1 MAIKNVDIDGQVVQI
16 DVPDDATDEEIIRA
30 VQSSPLPA
38 PQPQTTAAA
47 LEAQP
52 VQAGITRG
60 AGALEPGEA
69 AGEPFRQRALEDLLS
84 IPQGIA
90 GVAQDPVGFA
100 QALGNIGLGT
110 ARQAAE
116 AIAPETAAMPIRP
129 EVAAGQRAAQ
139 QIGGELT
146 QLATDPLEA
155 ISERPVTAPLDILT
169 ILAGVPGASSA
180 LAKVPLVGG
189 LTTAPRRGVAA
200 VAERLT
206 TAPIKRSA
214 GDLGLNSSRAFEIIN
229 RKSPDLSKSV
239 TGELTDIDLVNR
251 GQQAVQAARQSLGE
265 RFRQAIG
272 PERLASEVNLNIP
285 KTRLDQKLNEIGF
298 SRVRESGRLKV
309 DKLTSGLTR
318 DDANLIKNWVESNFD
333 SVHTSSPVATL
344 NDVDSSIRQAMRD
357 NVPKGLS
364 KQGNKVAEIIQR
376 RVNEGIDV
384 QVPGYLSAVKA
395 VAPDF
400 DRLRKATEEL
410 SLKPGARESTTAS
423 ALINSM
429 KKGEDLK
436 LKAVDTI
443 EEFSGLDLKDMA
455 TGQAI
460 RRNLGKTA
468 KTPEGLIDKV
478 KQRFGDIF
486 TPTERQ
492 VAEGIAREGVGE
504 GGIMNAL
511 RRAAIATQKPV
522 RGVPELGLG
531 QLGRIQSTIEE
542 NRQ

>member
-1 MAIKNVDIDGQVVQI
+1 MPILNEEQTRQALAA
-16 DVPDDATDEEIIRA
+16 DAT
-30 VQSSPLPA
+30 
-38 PQPQTTAAA
+38 
-47 LEAQP
+47 
-52 VQAGITRG
+52 QAGITRG
-60 AGALEPGEA
+60 VGALEPGEA
-69 AGEPFRQRALEDLLS
+69 AGEPFRQRLTEDVLS

-90 GVAQDPVGFA
+90 GVARDPAGFV

-110 ARQAAE
+110 AQSVADV
-116 AIAPETAAMPIRP
+116 IDPTGVAPRP
-129 EVAAGQRAAQ
+129 EVAAGQRAAE
-139 QIGGELT
+139 QIGGELK
-146 QLATDPLEA
+146 QLATSPIEA
-155 ISERPVTAPLDILT
+155 VSERPVTAPLDILT
-169 ILAGVPGASSA
+169 LLAGVPGA
-180 LAKVPLVGG
+180 GG
-189 LTTAPRRGVAA
+189 AARTITAPRRALGA
-200 VAERLT
+200 VAERVT
-206 TAPIKRSA
+206 TAPIKRAA

-239 TGELTDIDLVNR
+239 TGELTDVDLVNR
-251 GQQAVQAARQSLGE
+251 GQQAVQAARGTLGE

-272 PERLASEVNLNIP
+272 PERLASEVNLNVP

-298 SRVRESGRLKV
+298 SRVPASGKLKV

-333 SVHTSSPVATL
+333 SIHASSPVSTL
-344 NDVDSSIRQAMRD
+344 NDVDTTIRQAMRD

-376 RVNEGIDV
+376 RINEGIDV
-384 QVPGYLSAVKA
+384 QVPGYLDAVKS

-400 DRLRKATEEL
+400 DRLSRAVEEL
-410 SLKPGARESTTAS
+410 SLKAGARESTTAN

-436 LKAVDTI
+436 MKSVDTI
-443 EEFSGLDLKDMA
+443 EKLSGLDLKDMA

-460 RRNLGKTA
+460 RRNLGRTA

-492 VAEGIAREGVGE
+492 LAEDIARKGVGE
-504 GGIMNAL
+504 SGIMSAL
-511 RRAAIATQKPV
+511 RKAAIASQSPA
-522 RGVPELGLG
+522 RGIPELSLG
-531 QLGRIQSTIEE
+531 QLGRIQSTVQE
-542 NRQ
+542 NE